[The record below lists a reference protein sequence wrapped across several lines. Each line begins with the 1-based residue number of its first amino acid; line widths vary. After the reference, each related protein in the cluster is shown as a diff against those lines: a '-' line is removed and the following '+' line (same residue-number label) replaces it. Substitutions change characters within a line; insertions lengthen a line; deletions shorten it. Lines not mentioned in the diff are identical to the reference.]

1 MIVTLRTQ
9 GLQTLA
15 AGATVD
21 LNAQAGNFQRNPS
34 LISIYGMPP
43 HTAKKSKIT
52 IRRAP
57 RVYLDDST
65 HTFGTG
71 LQTPSRSGVSLLEKR
86 KKRS

>member
-1 MIVTLRTQ
+1 MIVTLQTQ

-21 LNAQAGNFQRNPS
+21 LNAQDEKIQRKPS
-34 LISIYGMPP
+34 LISTYDMPP

-57 RVYLDDST
+57 AKLNLKLNRVYALR
-65 HTFGTG
+65 
-71 LQTPSRSGVSLLEKR
+71 PK
-86 KKRS
+86 